1 MSEVQTLRQKKGKEK
16 LEKKKK
22 KKKNER
28 TPRHFIW
35 PCTDLGSQHTA
46 HLLAVGVRRRM
57 GNNETE
63 LNLFFSC
70 I

>member
-1 MSEVQTLRQKKGKEK
+1 MSEVQTFKQKKGKEK
-16 LEKKKK
+16 KREEKKGK
-22 KKKNER
+22 
-28 TPRHFIW
+28 PRHFIW

-57 GNNETE
+57 GNNETK

>member
-1 MSEVQTLRQKKGKEK
+1 MSEVQTFKQKKGKEK
-16 LEKKKK
+16 KREEKKRK
-22 KKKNER
+22 
-28 TPRHFIW
+28 PRHFIW

-57 GNNETE
+57 GNNETK